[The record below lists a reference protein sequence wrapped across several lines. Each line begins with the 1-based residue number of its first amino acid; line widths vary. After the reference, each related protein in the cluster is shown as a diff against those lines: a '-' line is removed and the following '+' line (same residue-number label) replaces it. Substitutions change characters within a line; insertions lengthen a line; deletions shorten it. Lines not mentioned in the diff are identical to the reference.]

1 MAQQTTNHQLYQ
13 NTKKQISI
21 LKVLK
26 VKKTMRISWLGWV
39 EIIQKNPENSTLK
52 QGFNKMST
60 PERETLEKL
69 FDIAYFLAKKARPC
83 SDFFELISLQKMH
96 GVKFSVSYNNNK
108 SCNEFISF
116 ISKSTFEESIKSKII
131 QTALQINI
139 IPLPVNMSRKI
150 KKWAIKLN
158 FRRSQ

>member
-1 MAQQTTNHQLYQ
+1 
-13 NTKKQISI
+13 
-21 LKVLK
+21 
-26 VKKTMRISWLGWV
+26 
-39 EIIQKNPENSTLK
+39 
-52 QGFNKMST
+52 MSR

-69 FDIAYFLAKKARPC
+69 FEIAYFLAKKARPC
-83 SDFFELISLQKMH
+83 GDFFELISLQKMH

-108 SCNEFISF
+108 SCTEFISF

-150 KKWAIKLN
+150 KK
-158 FRRSQ
+158 